1 MLDRIG
7 RRADRE
13 PHLCELSQFVDRMQQ
28 PGTIG
33 AELLPRD
40 RDDPPQHFFQLER
53 SGKRFEDVGEEPV
66 ALLGAEVLRPR
77 PAVEITDHQP
87 PYRPVIA
94 IGVAIRLRQLEDA
107 GRRLLPLQFIAK
119 ALPRF
124 AAADGDEREC
134 LPIEKIEGLLLRT
147 GHNRREAERSG
158 NVGESFCRRLGG
170 HNQDLV
176 QHGRRRTESTAD
188 ATTKKRAL
196 RMMQMPKR
204 SFDELVQL
212 MQRLRGPDGCPW
224 DRKQTLP
231 SLKPFVIEESYE
243 VVDAIDRDDRAALAE
258 ELGDFLLQAVF
269 IAELTREEG
278 SFDIYDAVTAIHDK
292 LVHRHPHVFGDVVAN
307 DAEAVLVNWEKQ
319 KNEGRKAENK
329 SVLSGVPQS
338 LPALLRASRLTEKA
352 ARVGFDWRHTEDV
365 FDKVIEE
372 IDELHE
378 AIASGDETKV
388 HDEVGDLLFTIAN
401 IARKL
406 NVNAEEALQSTN
418 RKFTRRFGSMESH
431 VRESG
436 RNVDDL
442 TLEELDALW
451 DEAKA
456 AER

>member
-1 MLDRIG
+1 
-7 RRADRE
+7 
-13 PHLCELSQFVDRMQQ
+13 
-28 PGTIG
+28 
-33 AELLPRD
+33 
-40 RDDPPQHFFQLER
+40 
-53 SGKRFEDVGEEPV
+53 
-66 ALLGAEVLRPR
+66 
-77 PAVEITDHQP
+77 
-87 PYRPVIA
+87 
-94 IGVAIRLRQLEDA
+94 
-107 GRRLLPLQFIAK
+107 
-119 ALPRF
+119 
-124 AAADGDEREC
+124 
-134 LPIEKIEGLLLRT
+134 
-147 GHNRREAERSG
+147 
-158 NVGESFCRRLGG
+158 
-170 HNQDLV
+170 
-176 QHGRRRTESTAD
+176 
-188 ATTKKRAL
+188 
-196 RMMQMPKR
+196 MMQMPKR

-243 VVDAIDRDDRAALAE
+243 VVDAIDRDDRAALVE

-292 LVHRHPHVFGDVVAN
+292 LVRRHPHVFGDVEAN
-307 DAEAVLVNWEKQ
+307 DAEEVLVNWEKL
-319 KNEGRKAENK
+319 KNEERKAENK

-338 LPALLRASRLTEKA
+338 LPALLRAARLTEKA
-352 ARVGFDWRHTEDV
+352 ARVGFDWRRTEDV
-365 FDKVIEE
+365 FDKVNEE
-372 IDELHE
+372 IAELHE
-378 AIASGDETKV
+378 AIASADETKV

-418 RKFTRRFGSMESH
+418 RKFTRRFGSMESR

-442 TLEELDALW
+442 TLEEMDTLW